1 MSAVP
6 LRLALKKTAMRT
18 LRSAGVYSVA
28 AHSARRRNR
37 LLILCYHG
45 ISLSDEHNWLGF
57 LFISPERFRQRL
69 ACLRDAKATVLPLG
83 EALARLESGS
93 LPERSVVI
101 TFDDG
106 FYDFKRHAVPMLNE
120 FGFPCTLYFTT
131 YYSGLPFPIINLAL
145 DFLMWKCGRDSVDV
159 PQVTGGTMTLPLRTW
174 MDRQQA
180 KMAYLAFFNAKSLDT
195 AAKNEFARGLADQFG
210 INYTTMLNSRYG
222 QIMTPEEAVAVSRSG
237 IDIQLHTHRHRT
249 PVDRGLF
256 LRELRD
262 NSTHIEEITGRT
274 PHHFC
279 YPSGHNDPAF
289 LPWLREFG
297 VQSATTCQ
305 RGFALPNSDPLLLPR
320 VLDDSNM
327 DIIEFEGVVSGLFA

>member
-1 MSAVP
+1 M
-6 LRLALKKTAMRT
+6 KT
-18 LRSAGVYSVA
+18 LRSVGLYSVA

-45 ISLSDEHNWLGF
+45 ISLSDEDKWLGF

-69 ACLRDAKATVLPLG
+69 ACLRDAKANVLPLEEG
-83 EALARLESGS
+83 LSRLQNGS

-106 FYDFKRHAVPMLNE
+106 FYDFKHHAVPILSE
-120 FGFPCTLYFTT
+120 FGFPCTLYLTT
-131 YYSGLPFPIINLAL
+131 YYSGLPFPIINLAF
-145 DFLMWKCGRDSVDV
+145 DYLMLKCGRETVDV
-159 PQVTGGTMTLPLRTW
+159 PEAGGGSRSMPLKTW
-174 MDRQQA
+174 IDRQNA
-180 KMAYLAFFNAKSLDT
+180 KLAYLAYFNAMGLDT
-195 AAKNEFARGLADQFG
+195 VAKNEFARSLAGQFG
-210 INYTTMLNSRYG
+210 IDYEAVLKSRYG
-222 QIMTPEEAVAVSRSG
+222 QVMTPDEAAQVARAG

-249 PVDRGLF
+249 PMDRDLF

-262 NSTHIEEITGRT
+262 NQIRIREISGKT

-279 YPSGHNDPAF
+279 YPSGHNDDAF

-297 VQSATTCQ
+297 VRSATTCD
-305 RGFALPNSDPLLLPR
+305 RGFAQSSSDPLLLPR

-327 DIIEFEGVVSGLFA
+327 DLVEFEGLVSGLFA